1 MGDNKRVLIGRIG
14 APHGVRGEVLVQ
26 SFAHEPRAIASY
38 GPIESEDGKQ
48 RLELKIVRET
58 PKGLIVR
65 VAGIADRNGAEALK
79 GQGLYV
85 DRSRLPAAAA
95 DEFYRA
101 DLVGLRAIDSEGRTV
116 GTIIAVD
123 NYGAGDILEL
133 QVDGRSETE
142 LIPFA
147 AAYVPSV
154 DVAAGTLTIVLPVS
168 VEAKEDE

>member
-1 MGDNKRVLIGRIG
+1 MGDKKRVLIGRIG
-14 APHGVRGEVLVQ
+14 SPHGVRGEVLIQ
-26 SFAHEPRAIASY
+26 SFAHDPRAIASY
-38 GPIESEDGKQ
+38 GPLESEDGKQ
-48 RLELKIVRET
+48 RLEIKIVRET

-65 VAGIADRNGAEALK
+65 IAGIGDRNGVEALK

-101 DLVGLRAIDSEGRTV
+101 DLVGLLAIDSKGHTV

-133 QVDGRSETE
+133 RVDGRSETE

-147 AAYVPSV
+147 DAYVPSV
-154 DVAAGTLTIVLPVS
+154 DVAAGTITVVLPVS
-168 VEAKEDE
+168 VEAKDEE

>member
-1 MGDNKRVLIGRIG
+1 MGDKKRVLIGRIG
-14 APHGVRGEVLVQ
+14 APHGVRGEVLIQ

-38 GPIESEDGKQ
+38 GPLDTEDGKQ
-48 RLELKIVRET
+48 RLELKVIRET

-65 VAGIADRNGAEALK
+65 VAGIGDRNGVEALK
-79 GQGLYV
+79 GQGLYI
-85 DRSRLPAAAA
+85 DRSRMPAAAA

-101 DLVGLRAIDSEGRTV
+101 DLVGLRAIDSNGHTV
-116 GTIIAVD
+116 GTISAVD

-133 QVDGRSETE
+133 RVDGSSETE

-154 DVAAGTLTIVLPVS
+154 NVAAGTITIVLPVS
-168 VEAKEDE
+168 VEAKEEE

>member
-38 GPIESEDGKQ
+38 GPLESEDGKQ